1 MSLQALSVTQTSR
14 LTRSGRSNCRQA
26 ADLIVAAQLPFGFR
40 FGERREQRRRA
51 GEEHRVAGFDHG
63 VAQRNREMRFADA
76 GRTEEQHKSQHEAAK
91 LIGRSS
97 FGASTCVLP
106 ENGVSR
112 HATFAPD

>member
-1 MSLQALSVTQTSR
+1 
-14 LTRSGRSNCRQA
+14 
-26 ADLIVAAQLPFGFR
+26 
-40 FGERREQRRRA
+40 
-51 GEEHRVAGFDHG
+51 VAGFDHG
-63 VAQRNREMRFADA
+63 AAQRNREMRFADA

-112 HATFAPD
+112 HATFAPDSLPPSAAITPAR